1 VPVIPGAGA
10 DAMDH
15 LLLSRPHL
23 PMAGADGDLLE
34 LDVFWPAALS
44 TFQSP

>member
-10 DAMDH
+10 DMMDH

-23 PMAGADGDLLE
+23 PAVGADGDLLE
-34 LDVFWPAALS
+34 LDML
-44 TFQSP
+44 